1 MPMAEAAEQV
11 DYAAT
16 AFLILCASLVLL
28 MTTPGLALFYGGMT
42 RTKSVLNMMM
52 MSFGAMGVVGIIYV
66 LYGYSMSFGTEN
78 LAGVIANP
86 FEKFGLAGTDAVIN
100 PFGYEGYGNIPEL
113 AFVGFQLTFAVITV
127 ALISGAV
134 ADRVKFSTWLAF
146 AGLWVTFAYFPIA
159 HMVWGGGLLSG
170 AEDGLAAAVYG
181 VTDGVANVAPID
193 FAGGTVVHINAG
205 MAGLV
210 LALVVGQ
217 RLGFGKVS
225 MRPHNVPLT
234 MIGAGLLWFGW
245 FGFNAGSELAAD
257 GTAALVW
264 VNTTA
269 ATCAAMMGW
278 LVVEKVRD
286 GHATSVGA
294 ASGVVAGLVAITP
307 ACGALSPLGSIVLG
321 VVAGGLS
328 ALAVGLKFRLG
339 YDDSLDVV
347 GVHLVAGLWGTI
359 GAGLLATST
368 GLFYGGG
375 IDQTGRPDPRRPLH
389 ARHLGRRHPRHRA
402 GPQGHDRLAGPR
414 GRRGRRHRP
423 DRARRVRLRHEQ
435 PRRSDGRQRVRRT
448 RRRRRRVHVREEPRR
463 SQLMKLVTAIIKPHQ
478 LDEVKEAL
486 EAFGIQG
493 MTISEAHGYGRQR
506 GHSEVYRGAEYTVD
520 FVPKSR
526 VEILV
531 DDMDASSRRR
541 RHPQG
546 RPDRPDR

>member
-205 MAGLV
+205 MAALV

-234 MIGAGLLWFGW
+234 MIGAGLLWVGW

-307 ACGALSPLGSIVLG
+307 ACGALSPLGSIALG

-375 IDQTGRPDPRRPLH
+375 IDQTVVQVLVALSTLVISGVVTLVIALALKATIGWRVVEDVEVAGIDQTEHAESAYDMNSRGGRM
-389 ARHLGRRHPRHRA
+389 GVS
-402 GPQGHDRLAGPR
+402 GFGGHDDTVA
-414 GRRGRRHRP
+414 
-423 DRARRVRLRHEQ
+423 E
-435 PRRSDGRQRVRRT
+435 ST
-448 RRRRRRVHVREEPRR
+448 
-463 SQLMKLVTAIIKPHQ
+463 STKN
-478 LDEVKEAL
+478 L
-486 EAFGIQG
+486 EG
-493 MTISEAHGYGRQR
+493 
-506 GHSEVYRGAEYTVD
+506 
-520 FVPKSR
+520 
-526 VEILV
+526 
-531 DDMDASSRRR
+531 ASS
-541 RHPQG
+541 
-546 RPDRPDR
+546 

>member
-205 MAGLV
+205 MAALV

-234 MIGAGLLWFGW
+234 MIGAGLLWVGW

-307 ACGALSPLGSIVLG
+307 ACGALSPLGSIALG

-375 IDQTGRPDPRRPLH
+375 IDQTVVQVLIALSTLVISGVVTLVIALALKATIGWRVTEDVEVAGIDQTEHAESAYDVNSRGGRM
-389 ARHLGRRHPRHRA
+389 GVS
-402 GPQGHDRLAGPR
+402 GFGGHDDTVA
-414 GRRGRRHRP
+414 
-423 DRARRVRLRHEQ
+423 E
-435 PRRSDGRQRVRRT
+435 ST
-448 RRRRRRVHVREEPRR
+448 
-463 SQLMKLVTAIIKPHQ
+463 STKN
-478 LDEVKEAL
+478 L
-486 EAFGIQG
+486 EG
-493 MTISEAHGYGRQR
+493 
-506 GHSEVYRGAEYTVD
+506 
-520 FVPKSR
+520 
-526 VEILV
+526 
-531 DDMDASSRRR
+531 ASS
-541 RHPQG
+541 
-546 RPDRPDR
+546 